1 MVNSGL
7 TVQLYAKG
15 SLTEQSLKTALEKY
29 IETCTE
35 KLLAPFQTKKHTP
48 DSNSAENA
56 QYTVLIF
63 LTKTFFMWQIF
74 VLYF

>member
-1 MVNSGL
+1 MNSGL

-15 SLTEQSLKTALEKY
+15 SLTEQSLKTALGKY

-48 DSNSAENA
+48 DSNSAGNA
-56 QYTVLIF
+56 QYTVLIL
-63 LTKTFFMWQIF
+63 LTKTFFM
-74 VLYF
+74 